1 MDLGAMVCTPTRPLC
16 ERCPLKGDC
25 AAVEQG
31 RVAEIPVMAAP
42 RATKEIR
49 ETAVVTRCGDRVLVV
64 RRGPGE
70 WWEGLWDFPREPR
83 GATGRRIGRVA
94 YGVTHHR
101 IECTV
106 VERRVGR
113 ASAMPRGGRWVSV
126 GALERLAMTS
136 PGRRIA
142 GLLGSARPTP

>member
-1 MDLGAMVCTPTRPLC
+1 
-16 ERCPLKGDC
+16 
-25 AAVEQG
+25 
-31 RVAEIPVMAAP
+31 VAEIPVMAAP

-49 ETAVVTRCGDRVLVV
+49 ETAVVKRYGDRVLVV

-83 GATGRRIGRVA
+83 GAAGRRIGRVS

-101 IECTV
+101 IACTV
-106 VERRVGR
+106 VERRVARAGR
-113 ASAMPRGGRWVSV
+113 VPPGGRWVSL
-126 GALERLAMTS
+126 ATLARLAMTS

-142 GLLGSARPTP
+142 RLLDSPSPTP